1 MKLFFSC
8 LAFTLM
14 AASCTTSVTA
24 STTLNKTCAD
34 GDDCAKY
41 GGKIQSCCDSANCE
55 YRVNGHVYA
64 CNGTDCKSAAVTV
77 TSYCAK

>member
-1 MKLFFSC
+1 MKLLIAC

-24 STTLNKTCAD
+24 STTVNKTCAD

-41 GGKIQSCCDSANCE
+41 GGKVQSCCDTANCE
-55 YRVNGHVYA
+55 YRINGQVYA
-64 CNGTDCKSAAVTV
+64 CNGKDCVKAAASVT
-77 TSYCAK
+77 TYCAK